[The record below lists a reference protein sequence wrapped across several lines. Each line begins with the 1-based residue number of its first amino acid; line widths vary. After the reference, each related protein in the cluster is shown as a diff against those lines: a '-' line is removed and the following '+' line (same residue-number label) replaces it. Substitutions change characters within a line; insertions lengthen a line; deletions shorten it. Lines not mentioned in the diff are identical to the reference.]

1 MKIKLIKVHTNYSEE
16 YSQDYSSIETH
27 IAGEYTDFT
36 EISSEEAHRIAK
48 FVTEFNASMK
58 EENKDKGSGAYLMI
72 VYYQEPFHV
81 KTLLADLLA
90 KEEKVKQ
97 EYEDKKNREI
107 EERERKLRKIAKEKA
122 IKKKERLQKQFEK
135 LKAELAQK

>member
-1 MKIKLIKVHTNYSEE
+1 MKIKLIKVHINYSEQ

-36 EISSEEAHRIAK
+36 EVDSLESGRIHN
-48 FVTEFNASMK
+48 FVTEYNAKMK
-58 EENKDKGSGAYLMI
+58 EQNKDKGSGEYLMI
-72 VYYQEPFHV
+72 VHYQEPLHV

-97 EYEDKKNREI
+97 DYENKVKADREK
-107 EERERKLRKIAKEKA
+107 RERQLKETAEEKA
-122 IKKKERLQKQFEK
+122 VKKKERLQKQLEK
-135 LKAELAQK
+135 LKAELGQK